1 MLLVWVGAAFTT
13 VLAIAEP
20 FLGGPADSGGI
31 PVPGPFT
38 WGIAIWLW
46 LTVLFANV
54 AESVAEGR
62 GKAQAATLR
71 TTRTST
77 MARRV
82 VGPSTLDWV
91 AEPVE
96 AARVVGPSTGSGTQ
110 SARVVGPSTGSG
122 TRPAWVVGPST
133 GSGTRSASRIE
144 TVEVSSAELQRDD
157 IVIVTAGELIPGD
170 GDVIAGIAT
179 VDESAITGES
189 APVIRESGGDRS
201 AVTGGTRVLSDRI
214 VVRITSK
221 PGETFVDRMIAL
233 VEGASRQRTPNEIA
247 LNILLAS
254 LSIVFVV
261 VVLALNPIASYA
273 ASPVSIPVLI
283 ALLVCLIP
291 TTIGALLSAIGI
303 AGMDRLVQR
312 NVLAMSG
319 RAVEAA
325 GDVTTLLLDK
335 TGTITYG
342 NRRAHE
348 VLPLTGVDADDL
360 LRMAA
365 LSSLADPTPEGASIV
380 ALAESRGIQVEQP
393 ADAVVVPFTAQTRMS
408 GLDLADGTQIRKG
421 AGSAV
426 AAWLGWGP
434 STGSGAQGPSTGS
447 GTQGP
452 STGSGTQAAREL
464 TDLTDAVAQ
473 SGGTPLVVAVKAAP
487 ARAHLSGEITD
498 AGGNADEST
507 DIRPISLQVSTQTA
521 TDRVLGVVHLK
532 DVVKDGLRE
541 RFDELRRMGIRTVM
555 VTGDNPLTA
564 AAIAKEAGVDDVL
577 AEATPEQKLEL
588 IRREQEGGRLVAMTG
603 DGTNDAPA
611 LAQADVGV
619 AMNTGTSAAKEA
631 GNMVDLDS
639 DPTKLI
645 DIVRIGKQLL
655 ITRGAL
661 TTFSLANDI
670 AKYFAIIPAMFMGV
684 FPGLAVL
691 NVMQLHSPAS
701 AVTSAIIFNALV
713 IVFLIPLALRGVRYR
728 PASAAQI
735 LQRNLLVYG
744 LGGVIA
750 PFVGIKLID
759 LAVSL
764 IPGF

>member
-1 MLLVWVGAAFTT
+1 MTVITPSAPEPAERLTHPSPESPHDGSGSPKRPQRAFGWSQLVQAMPGALRRLNPARLLRNPVILLVWAGAAVTT

-20 FLGGPADSGGI
+20 FLGAGAAASGGT
-31 PVPGPFT
+31 PVPNGFT
-38 WGIAIWLW
+38 WSIAVWLW
-46 LTVLFANV
+46 LTVLFANL

-71 TTRTST
+71 KTRTST
-77 MARRV
+77 TARRV
-82 VGPSTLDWV
+82 TGYDAV
-91 AEPVE
+91 ADP
-96 AARVVGPSTGSGTQ
+96 AAEHAATEEV
-110 SARVVGPSTGSG
+110 
-122 TRPAWVVGPST
+122 
-133 GSGTRSASRIE
+133 ASSDLRRGD
-144 TVEVSSAELQRDD
+144 V
-157 IVIVTAGELIPGD
+157 VIVVAGDPIPGD
-170 GDVIAGIAT
+170 GDIIAGIAT

-189 APVIRESGGDRS
+189 APVVRESGGDRS

-214 VVRITSK
+214 VVRITSQ

-233 VEGASRQRTPNEIA
+233 VEGADRQRTPNEIA

-254 LSIVFVV
+254 LSIVFLV
-261 VVLALNPIASYA
+261 VVLALNPIASYS
-273 ASPVSIPVLI
+273 ASPVRIPVLI

-342 NRRAHE
+342 NRRATD
-348 VLPLTGVDADDL
+348 VRPVAGVSAEEL
-360 LRMAA
+360 LEAAA

-380 ALAESRGIQVEQP
+380 DLAAARGIVVAAPEG
-393 ADAVVVPFTAQTRMS
+393 AEVVPFTAQTRMS
-408 GLDLADGTQIRKG
+408 GVDLIDGMQIRKG
-421 AGSAV
+421 AGSAIR
-426 AAWLGWGP
+426 AWIE
-434 STGSGAQGPSTGS
+434 SEGSGD
-447 GTQGP
+447 
-452 STGSGTQAAREL
+452 AAAAAEAAAFA
-464 TDLTDAVAQ
+464 DEIAA
-473 SGGTPLVVAVKAAP
+473 SGGTPLVVAVVTSGSSSEDG
-487 ARAHLSGEITD
+487 ARI
-498 AGGNADEST
+498 
-507 DIRPISLQVSTQTA
+507 
-521 TDRVLGVVHLK
+521 LGVVHLK
-532 DVVKDGLRE
+532 DVVKEGLAE
-541 RFDELRRMGIRTVM
+541 RFGELRSMGIRTVM
-555 VTGDNPLTA
+555 ITGDNPLTA
-564 AAIAKEAGVDDVL
+564 KAIAAEAGVDDYL
-577 AEATPEQKLEL
+577 AEATPEDKLAL

-670 AKYFAIIPAMFMGV
+670 AKYFAIIPAMFMGA
-684 FPGLAVL
+684 FPGLAAL
-691 NVMQLHSPAS
+691 NIMQLHSPAS
-701 AVTSAIIFNALV
+701 AVTSAIVFNAIV
-713 IVFLIPLALRGVRYR
+713 IVFLIPLALRGVTYK
-728 PASAAQI
+728 PASASQI
-735 LQRNLLVYG
+735 LQRNLLIYG
-744 LGGVIA
+744 IGGVIL

-759 LAVSL
+759 LVVAL